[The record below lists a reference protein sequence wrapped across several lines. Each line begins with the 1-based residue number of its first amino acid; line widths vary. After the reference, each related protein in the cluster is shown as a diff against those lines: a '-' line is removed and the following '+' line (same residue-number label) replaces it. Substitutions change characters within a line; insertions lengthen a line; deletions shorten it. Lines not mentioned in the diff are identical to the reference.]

1 MSKENMSK
9 KNILDY
15 DEEKNNPSTELHAYS
30 YEGIL

>member
-15 DEEKNNPSTELHAYS
+15 DEEKTIRPQNFAYS